1 MSFCRR
7 VYISF
12 WYDNPSHLF
21 LAIIVDQIINAG
33 HAAWLIASLLPLPPK
48 PKSNAKEPER
58 RLSRLDL
65 ARDLEKALGYVDE
78 ARYENARWWRNLNRM
93 MSVLGVIILLAIV
106 SFAHCSV
113 FPDVGANHFRPQ
125 IALAVVATQMKH

>member
-1 MSFCRR
+1 MHESEKRAAMSFCRR

-12 WYDNPSHLF
+12 WYDNPSHFF
-21 LAIIVDQIINAG
+21 LAITVDQIVNAG
-33 HAAWLIASLLPLPPK
+33 HAAWFTASLLPLPPK
-48 PKSNAKEPER
+48 PKSNGKKPER

-106 SFAHCSV
+106 SFAHCSIV
-113 FPDVGANHFRPQ
+113 PDVGC
-125 IALAVVATQMKH
+125 